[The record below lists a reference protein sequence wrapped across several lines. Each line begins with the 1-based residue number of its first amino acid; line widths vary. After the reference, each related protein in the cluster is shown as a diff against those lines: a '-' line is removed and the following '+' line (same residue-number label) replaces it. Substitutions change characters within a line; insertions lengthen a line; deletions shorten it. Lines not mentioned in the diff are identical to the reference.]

1 MANWWET
8 PKELNRENIVIKGLS
23 TMANPMN
30 VLNPADAYKHVS
42 DIVTEGAQN
51 ENSRFAEMTGTA
63 EDRARKRGL
72 KINVQNG
79 YGNQPVAPTPPQ
91 VSDSDSRMN
100 DIQSGIA
107 FGSPYFGHGNPEM
120 DEILKT
126 RRERAMGLNANE
138 MQLMMERA
146 SGGINK
152 QMQTGLRA
160 LHGAQAGSGVRGGA
174 AAAQSIPVVNQ
185 ANEARAGAERDIAL
199 ADMARRSSE
208 LGNYEHSLTGERAG
222 LLGTGLSFA
231 TLGSA
236 DRANAREND
245 LIGKGLTDYQKM
257 ADEAKTPEEKAWFE
271 KVMKHYGDMFQKI
284 NPF

>member
-23 TMANPMN
+23 TLANPMN
-30 VLNPADAYKHVS
+30 VLNPKDAYKNISH
-42 DIVTEGAQN
+42 IVTEGAQN
-51 ENSRFAEMTGTA
+51 ESELFNELTGPAEA
-63 EDRARKRGL
+63 RAKKNGL
-72 KINVQNG
+72 KINVSNG
-79 YGNQPVAPTPPQ
+79 YWNAPKPEAPELNAAG
-91 VSDSDSRMN
+91 SRMN

-107 FGSPYFGHGNPEM
+107 FGSPYFGHGNPEI

-126 RRERAMGLNANE
+126 RRERALGLNANE
-138 MQLMMERA
+138 MQLMRERA
-146 SGGINK
+146 SSGINK

-174 AAAQSIPVVNQ
+174 AAAQTIPVLNQ

-231 TLGSA
+231 TLGSG
-236 DRANAREND
+236 DRASTKESE
-245 LIGKGLTDYQKM
+245 LIGKGITDYQKM
-257 ADEAKTPEEKAWFE
+257 ADEAKTPEERSWLE
-271 KVMKHYGDMFQKI
+271 NLWTHYGDVLGKYF
-284 NPF
+284 